1 MSSATLLK
9 FEKKA
14 LDEGFSFVIG
24 VDEAGRG
31 PLAGPV
37 VAAAVSLRE
46 HTFQN
51 TINDSKKLSP
61 LQRERAFDEIREKSF
76 FGVGIVSESVI
87 DSINIL
93 RATHQAMAAAVRDLV
108 AQLPAEHAPGAQ
120 AKKNV
125 CLLIDGNSF
134 KSDLPYAVRT
144 IIGGDGLSLSIACA
158 SIIAKVTRDKILHE
172 YDKTFP
178 QYGFAK
184 HKGYPTAEH
193 KLAIRTHGL
202 SPIHRKTFNFV

>member
-1 MSSATLLK
+1 MPYGRFLT
-9 FEKKA
+9 FEKNA

-37 VAAAVSLRE
+37 VAAAVKLSG

-51 TINDSKKLSP
+51 TINDSKKMTP
-61 LQRERAFDEIREKSF
+61 LQRERAFHEIRENSF
-76 FGVGIVSESVI
+76 VGVGIVDEGII
-87 DSINIL
+87 DRINIL
-93 RATHQAMAAAVRDLV
+93 QATYLAMAAAVRDLTTKFS
-108 AQLPAEHAPGAQ
+108 PANALQPDAR
-120 AKKNV
+120 KNV

-144 IIGGDGLSLSIACA
+144 IIDGDALSLSIACA
-158 SIIAKVTRDKILHE
+158 SIIAKVTRDKILME

-184 HKGYPTAEH
+184 HKGYPTADH
-193 KLAIRTHGL
+193 KLAIREHGL

>member
-1 MSSATLLK
+1 MSCATLLK

-37 VAAAVSLRE
+37 VAAAVHLRGYE
-46 HTFQN
+46 FQN

-61 LQRERAFDEIREKSF
+61 LQRQRAFDEIREKSF
-76 FGVGIVSESVI
+76 VGVGIVSETVI

-93 RATHQAMAAAVRDLV
+93 RATHQAMAFAVKDLI
-108 AQLPAEHAPGAQ
+108 AKSPAT
-120 AKKNV
+120 NV

-134 KSDLPYAVRT
+134 KSDLPYAIRT
-144 IIGGDGLSLSIACA
+144 IIGGDALSLSIACA
-158 SIIAKVTRDKILHE
+158 SIIAKVTRDKILE
-172 YDKTFP
+172 DYDKTFP

-184 HKGYPTAEH
+184 HKGYPTADH
-193 KLAIRTHGL
+193 KLAIREHGL